1 LLGLELVKVLAEVDA
16 HICEILQ
23 RSFALQFFHETF
35 DLFVFVG
42 WRKNDVLDDHF
53 LPLWIE
59 IVRNSS
65 HEAQLRDEVGRPV
78 IAADLLSSLHLV
90 IDQK

>member
-1 LLGLELVKVLAEVDA
+1 MFVD
-16 HICEILQ
+16 
-23 RSFALQFFHETF
+23 
-35 DLFVFVG
+35 